1 MMRSTDTEKSLNKM
15 FPVLSV
21 RNLNVEFHY
30 KKRIQPII
38 CGVGF
43 NVYPGRCLGILGES
57 GSGKSMSLKA
67 VTGLLDKSFFVSGEA
82 VYQGEDLL
90 KKNSDSLR
98 AIRGK
103 KICMILQN
111 PMTCFDPLYR
121 IDYQMAET
129 YAEHFNMGKGETY
142 EKTVRVL
149 ESMQIRNAKEVLK
162 KYPHQL
168 SGGMLQRIMIGLAMS
183 MEPDILIAD
192 EPTTAID
199 AITQYEIMKEFVRIK
214 EEAKTAIVFIS
225 HDLGVISRIADEV
238 LVMNQGKV
246 ADRGTFREIMENAE
260 DPYTRLLV
268 EKKRAVMA
276 RYREAMEGKR
286 VGTV

>member
-1 MMRSTDTEKSLNKM
+1 M
-15 FPVLSV
+15 
-21 RNLNVEFHY
+21 
-30 KKRIQPII
+30 
-38 CGVGF
+38 
-43 NVYPGRCLGILGES
+43 
-57 GSGKSMSLKA
+57 
-67 VTGLLDKSFFVSGEA
+67 
-82 VYQGEDLL
+82 
-90 KKNSDSLR
+90 
-98 AIRGK
+98 
-103 KICMILQN
+103 CMILQN

-129 YAEHFNMGKGETY
+129 YAEHFQMGKEEITQ
-142 EKTVRVL
+142 KSIQVL
-149 ESMQIRNAKEVLK
+149 ESMQIRNSREVLK

-214 EEAKTAIVFIS
+214 EEAKTAMVFIS
-225 HDLGVISRIADEV
+225 HDLGGISRIADEV

-246 ADRGTFREIMENAE
+246 ADRGSFHEIMEHAE

-268 EKKRAVMA
+268 EKKKAVMA
-276 RYREAMEGKR
+276 RYRAALEGKA
-286 VGTV
+286 VKLA

>member
-1 MMRSTDTEKSLNKM
+1 MKPILEVK
-15 FPVLSV
+15 
-21 RNLNVEFHY
+21 NLHVDYHY

-38 CGVGF
+38 KGVDF
-43 NVYPGRCLGILGES
+43 EVYPGKCLGILGES

-67 VTGLLDKSFFVSGEA
+67 VMGLLDKNFSVKGEA
-82 VYQGEDLL
+82 LYQEQDLL
-90 KKNSDSLR
+90 KQSKEGLR
-98 AIRGK
+98 SIRGK
-103 KICMILQN
+103 QMCMILQN

-121 IDYQMAET
+121 IDSQMAET
-129 YAEHFNMGKGETY
+129 YAEHFQMGKE
-142 EKTVRVL
+142 EMIQKSIQVL
-149 ESMQIRNAKEVLK
+149 ESMQIRNSGEVLK

-199 AITQYEIMKEFVRIK
+199 AITQYEIMKEFIRIK
-214 EEAKTAIVFIS
+214 EEAKTAMVFIS
-225 HDLGVISRIADEV
+225 HDLGVISQIADEV

-246 ADRGTFREIMENAE
+246 ADRGSFHEIMEHAK

-268 EKKRAVMA
+268 EKKKAVMT
-276 RYREAMEGKR
+276 RYRAALEGKA
-286 VGTV
+286 VGLV

>member
-1 MMRSTDTEKSLNKM
+1 MEPILAVK
-15 FPVLSV
+15 
-21 RNLNVEFHY
+21 NLHVDHHY
-30 KKRIQPII
+30 KKRVQPII
-38 CGVGF
+38 KGVDF
-43 NVYPGRCLGILGES
+43 VVYPGKCLGILGES

-67 VTGLLDKSFFVSGEA
+67 VMGLLDKNFSVRGEA
-82 VYQGEDLL
+82 VYQGRDLL
-90 KKNSDSLR
+90 KQSKEDLR
-98 AIRGK
+98 SIRGNQM
-103 KICMILQN
+103 CMILQN

-129 YAEHFNMGKGETY
+129 YAEHFQLGKDEITQ
-142 EKTVRVL
+142 KSIQVL
-149 ESMQIRNAKEVLK
+149 ESMQIRNPEETLK

-214 EEAKTAIVFIS
+214 EEAKTAMVFIS
-225 HDLGVISRIADEV
+225 HDLGVISQIADEV

-246 ADRGTFREIMENAE
+246 ADRGNFHEIMAHAK
-260 DPYTRLLV
+260 DPYTRLLA
-268 EKKRAVMA
+268 KKKQAVMR
-276 RYREAMEGKR
+276 RYREALEGR
-286 VGTV
+286 

>member
-1 MMRSTDTEKSLNKM
+1 MKPILEVK
-15 FPVLSV
+15 
-21 RNLNVEFHY
+21 NLHVDYHY

-38 CGVGF
+38 KGVDF
-43 NVYPGRCLGILGES
+43 EVYPGKCLGILGES

-67 VTGLLDKSFFVSGEA
+67 VMGLLDKNFSVKGEA
-82 VYQGEDLL
+82 LYQGQDLL
-90 KKNSDSLR
+90 KESKEGLR
-98 AIRGK
+98 SIRGK
-103 KICMILQN
+103 QMCMILQN

-121 IDYQMAET
+121 IDSQMAET
-129 YAEHFNMGKGETY
+129 YAEHFQMGKE
-142 EKTVRVL
+142 EMIQKSIQVL
-149 ESMQIRNAKEVLK
+149 ESMQIRNSGEVLK

-199 AITQYEIMKEFVRIK
+199 AITQYEIMKEFIRIK
-214 EEAKTAIVFIS
+214 EEAKTAMVFIS
-225 HDLGVISRIADEV
+225 HDLGVISQIADEV

-246 ADRGTFREIMENAE
+246 ADRGSFHEIMEHAK

-268 EKKRAVMA
+268 EKKKAVMT
-276 RYREAMEGKR
+276 RYRAALEGKA
-286 VGTV
+286 VGLA

>member
-1 MMRSTDTEKSLNKM
+1 MKPILEVK
-15 FPVLSV
+15 
-21 RNLNVEFHY
+21 NLHVDYHY

-38 CGVGF
+38 KGVDF
-43 NVYPGRCLGILGES
+43 EVYPGKCLGILGES

-67 VTGLLDKSFFVSGEA
+67 VMGLLDKNFSVKGEA
-82 VYQGEDLL
+82 LYQGQDLL
-90 KKNSDSLR
+90 KQSKEGLR
-98 AIRGK
+98 SIRGK
-103 KICMILQN
+103 QMCMILQN

-121 IDYQMAET
+121 IDSQMAET
-129 YAEHFNMGKGETY
+129 YAEHFQMGKE
-142 EKTVRVL
+142 EMIQKSIQVL
-149 ESMQIRNAKEVLK
+149 ESMQIRNSGEVLK

-199 AITQYEIMKEFVRIK
+199 AITQYEIMKEFIRIK
-214 EEAKTAIVFIS
+214 EEAKTAMVFIS
-225 HDLGVISRIADEV
+225 HDLGVISQIADEV

-246 ADRGTFREIMENAE
+246 ADRGSFHEIMEHAK

-268 EKKRAVMA
+268 EKKKAVMT
-276 RYREAMEGKR
+276 RYRAALEGKA
-286 VGTV
+286 VGLA